1 MERRDQPEAKT
12 EAEVVDAFRK
22 GTNFHHLSFVKK
34 QKLRCMTKIYYEI
47 NLASSHL
54 IINTKVFPSFK

>member
-22 GTNFHHLSFVKK
+22 GTNFCHLSFVKK
-34 QKLRCMTKIYYEI
+34 QKLHCMTEFYYEVTC
-47 NLASSHL
+47 SHL
-54 IINTKVFPSFK
+54 

>member
-22 GTNFHHLSFVKK
+22 GTNFHHLPFVKK
-34 QKLRCMTKIYYEI
+34 QNSTACRRFIMKLTLPVLTLI
-47 NLASSHL
+47 NSD
-54 IINTKVFPSFK
+54 VFPSYK